1 MRRGRWAVLVAVSS
15 VALALPSAS
24 ADLARAAE
32 PALRSRVAEWR
43 WSKVGAQSVSIT
55 DLRNGRRWGGASAD
69 FTLMTGTGPM
79 SSDRFKVESVKWD
92 SGHVRVVPSHL
103 GVVVTRDITAYD
115 DVAGFRVDTTVLAT
129 AGLALKGAL
138 LAQVRSLGV
147 TAAQRHEF
155 RSGADWREP
164 GWTGPDVSVGD
175 PHVGSW
181 RQTSA
186 DPNGPGQ
193 WLSLSD
199 SRSDS
204 LFFVSEAND
213 LPSVGMSMRGA
224 VATPTIDY
232 ARDVV
237 SLGPF
242 EEQVHVENDR
252 VPVGRLRVFLPG
264 ERVRLPT
271 VFVGFGHG
279 DGDEAWEFHHYL
291 TAHRGARYDHA
302 VTFNSNGTNTPGV
315 SLGAKDGM
323 NQATIAQVAP
333 VARRLGIETFILDD
347 GWQADSGDWIPD
359 PARFPGDPN
368 LAKVRATIAPMKLGL
383 WMTPL
388 HFHPDSA
395 TFRSHPE
402 WACAPVGDALAVYNA
417 TNPSSGSNAAG
428 VGQWSRAALG
438 HVEDRIRIAV
448 ERWGVRY
455 FKFDFLAWLDCVG
468 QGDLYAQHDAFVA
481 MLDRLE
487 ASFPSVTFQID
498 ETNDYRLFPFESV
511 SRGPSWFQNGAP
523 APSRLLHNLWN
534 LSPFVPASSIGQ
546 HFLGDRSYETW
557 PVDTLMTVALL
568 SHLTFFSDVRSLPPA
583 VLDAAAPW
591 LAFYRRY
598 RTTLTNGVVYPL
610 LTDPLANGWTAL
622 QSWDPS
628 TARGALVVFRQDAAT
643 DSVRVALRNIPAGRR
658 FSILTGPT
666 GKFLRK
672 ATSAQLQSGIDVQLP
687 KRGAQALLI
696 IPVAAAS

>member
-1 MRRGRWAVLVAVSS
+1 
-15 VALALPSAS
+15 
-24 ADLARAAE
+24 
-32 PALRSRVAEWR
+32 
-43 WSKVGAQSVSIT
+43 
-55 DLRNGRRWGGASAD
+55 
-69 FTLMTGTGPM
+69 
-79 SSDRFKVESVKWD
+79 
-92 SGHVRVVPSHL
+92 
-103 GVVVTRDITAYD
+103 VTRDITAYD
-115 DVAGFRVDTTVLAT
+115 DVAGFRVDTTVQAAT
-129 AGLALKGAL
+129 AFTLKGAR
-138 LAQVRSLGV
+138 LAQVHTLGV
-147 TAAQRHEF
+147 VGAQRHEF
-155 RSGADWREP
+155 RAGADWREP
-164 GWTGPDVSVGD
+164 GWSGPDVVAVGD
-175 PHVGSW
+175 PHAGTW

-199 SRSDS
+199 SRRDS

-213 LPSVGMSMRGA
+213 LPSVGMSMTGT

-232 ARDVV
+232 TRDVV

-242 EEQVHVENDR
+242 EEQIHAENDKL
-252 VPVGRLRVFLPG
+252 PVGRVRVVPRG

-291 TAHRGARYDHA
+291 TAHRGTRYEHA

-333 VARRLGIETFILDD
+333 LARRLGVETFILDD

-368 LAKVRATIAPMKLGL
+368 LTNVRATITPMKLGL

-388 HFHPDSA
+388 HFHPHAA
-395 TFRSHPE
+395 TFRSHPQ
-402 WACAPVGDALAVYNA
+402 WACTPVGDALAVYNTA
-417 TNPSSGSNAAG
+417 DPSSGSNAAG
-428 VGQWSRAALG
+428 IGQWSRAALG
-438 HVEDRIRIAV
+438 HVEDRIRVAV
-448 ERWGVRY
+448 EQWGVRY
-455 FKFDFLAWLDCVG
+455 FKFDFLAWLDCAG
-468 QGDLYAQHDAFVA
+468 QGDLYDQHDAFVA

-487 ASFPSVTFQID
+487 ASYPNVTFQID

-511 SRGPSWFQNGAP
+511 TRGPSWFQNGSP
-523 APSRLLHNLWN
+523 EPSRLLHNLWN
-534 LSPFVPASSIGQ
+534 LSPFVPPSSIGQ

-557 PVDTLMTVALL
+557 PVDTLMTAALF
-568 SHLTFFSDVRSLPPA
+568 SHLTFFSDLRTLPPA

-591 LAFYRRY
+591 LAFHRRY

-610 LTDPLANGWTAL
+610 LNDPLANEWTAL
-622 QSWDPS
+622 QSWNPS
-628 TARGALVVFRQDAAT
+628 TARGALLVFRQDAAT
-643 DSVRVALRNIPAGRR
+643 DSVRVALRNIPDGRR

-666 GKFLRK
+666 ATFLRK
-672 ATSAQLQSGIDVQLP
+672 ATSAQLQSGITVKLP

-696 IPVAAAS
+696 IPA